1 MKTAPA
7 TTSPLTLR
15 RAIELF
21 ETKLRADGRSPHTVS
36 SYLRDL
42 GQMERFFT
50 GRAVCPACAS
60 HADRPAVS
68 GITPE
73 ALNEFLTS
81 PLAARTPDGQ
91 PKAKISV
98 NRAKCALRAFFSWLY
113 ANGHIET
120 NLAAG
125 LKVTRTERKPP
136 MYLTE
141 AEAKR
146 LLKTIQTRTGGTAR
160 RDAAIFDLFLKTG
173 IRLQELVNLDVDDIR
188 LDEKRLI
195 IRHSKGDRQVAKF
208 LNTALRQTMKRY
220 LAERRKAPTDSPA
233 LFLSN
238 RDKRISPRQ
247 IAFRLEYWLKEAG
260 IGKKLSPH
268 GLRHTFATSL
278 FAKCNDLLVVQRALD
293 HKNLETTQIYTHIND
308 ERFQEA
314 LECL

>member
-1 MKTAPA
+1 METTLA

-15 RAIELF
+15 KAIELF

-42 GQMERFFT
+42 GQMELFFAD
-50 GRAVCPACAS
+50 RAVC
-60 HADRPAVS
+60 PAVS

-73 ALNEFLTS
+73 ALSDFLVS
-81 PLAARTPDGQ
+81 PLVTRMSDGQ

-113 ANGHIET
+113 ANGHIGA

-125 LKVTRTERKPP
+125 LKITRTERKPP
-136 MYLTE
+136 VYLTE

-160 RDAAIFDLFLKTG
+160 RDTAIFDLFLKTG

-195 IRHSKGDRQVAKF
+195 VRHSKGDRQVAKF
-208 LNTALRQTMKRY
+208 LNTALRQTMKKY
-220 LAERRKAPTDSPA
+220 LAERKKAPADSPA

-238 RDKRISPRQ
+238 RNERISPRQ
-247 IAFRLEYWLKEAG
+247 TAFRLDYWLRESG
-260 IGKKLSPH
+260 INKKLSPH

-293 HKNLETTQIYTHIND
+293 HKNLETTQIYTHISD